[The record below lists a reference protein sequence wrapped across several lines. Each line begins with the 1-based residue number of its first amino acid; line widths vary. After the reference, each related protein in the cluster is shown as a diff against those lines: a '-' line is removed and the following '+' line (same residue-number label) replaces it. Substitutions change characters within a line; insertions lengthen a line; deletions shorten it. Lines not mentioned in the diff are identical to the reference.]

1 MTANVAVAAPIPT
14 VTVAVATVTVT
25 VPNAASTSVTT
36 QPMSFRYGTRVGQLW
51 PRGGSQITQ
60 TGISSHSGLSGL
72 TDANAHPASSVSA
85 STAAFGNV
93 LTPTES
99 TVQLALD
106 QIDDAAAQT
115 AGVVMGAY

>member
-1 MTANVAVAAPIPT
+1 MTANVAVAAPIPVIT
-14 VTVAVATVTVT
+14 QAVPTVTVT
-25 VPNAASTSVTT
+25 VPNAANTAVTT
-36 QPMSFRYGTRVGQLW
+36 QPMSFRYGTRIGQLW
-51 PRGGSQITQ
+51 PRGGSQD
-60 TGISSHSGLSGL
+60 SGLSGL

-93 LTPTES
+93 LTPSES